1 MAATLVRLKLRVLA
15 HTLRRE
21 RWRLV
26 LLILGALW
34 GLSMLPSLVGGM
46 VWLSGQSPASATD
59 VLVVAGSLLVVGWAV
74 VPILVPGMDDS
85 LDVSRFATF
94 GLSARSLAPGLLLAG
109 AVSLPSLITALVVLT
124 PAVLWAGQGAAALAV
139 SLLVAPLALVTC
151 LLAARIATSL
161 SARVLSSRRA
171 REIGAV
177 LGLLAVALV
186 LPAVLALGSLGLEG
200 ALDKVP
206 TLAAVL
212 GWTPL
217 GAPFAAPFA
226 AAEGDYAGTLGRIAV
241 TAGTVDVAGAVWV
254 RTMHDTLT
262 RPPSRSGQV
271 RRRADQ
277 MLPGR
282 VVARHPGLVAAGAV
296 ARRGLRYWTA
306 DPRYMSA
313 LVGAVVAPV
322 LIVVLAASVADA
334 PDAIALGLGI
344 VVGGTLGWGRHND
357 VAYDGTA
364 FWLHV
369 AARVPGWADRLGRA
383 VATLVWALPLTVGL
397 GLVGVWVSGRWELAA
412 AAIGAGVGVLLG
424 GLAVSAVA
432 SALLPYPV
440 PAAGANPYAAQMGAV
455 GATLVA
461 QAASSAGTFVLC
473 GPVLGLYAAS
483 VWWRAGLAPLTAVVG
498 VVGGAAV
505 LALAVWWGG
514 RVYDVRAPRLLA
526 RLAA

>member
-1 MAATLVRLKLRVLA
+1 MAATLVRLKLRVLG

-21 RWRLV
+21 KWRLV
-26 LLILGALW
+26 LLVLGSLW
-34 GLSMLPSLVGGM
+34 ALSMVPSVVWAM
-46 VWLSGQSPASATD
+46 VWLSRQPAASAVD
-59 VLVVAGSLLVVGWAV
+59 VLVMGGSLLVAGWAV
-74 VPILVPGMDDS
+74 VPVLVPGMDDS
-85 LDVSRFATF
+85 LEIDRFATL
-94 GLSARSLAPGLLLAG
+94 GRSARSLAPGLLVAG
-109 AVSLPSLITALVVLT
+109 AVSLPSAVTAGAVLAPGVVWGSHGAGALVVCL
-124 PAVLWAGQGAAALAV
+124 LA
-139 SLLVAPLALVTC
+139 APLALVTC
-151 LLAARIATSL
+151 LLAARLATSL

-171 REIGAV
+171 REVGAV

-186 LPAVLALGSLGLEG
+186 VPVGLALSSLGLEG
-200 ALDKVP
+200 ALERVP
-206 TLAAVL
+206 AVAGVL

-217 GAPFAAPFA
+217 GAPFAAPYAVVAGDLVGALGHLAVA
-226 AAEGDYAGTLGRIAV
+226 AGSVLVG
-241 TAGTVDVAGAVWV
+241 GAVWV
-254 RTMHDTLT
+254 RRLHVALT

-296 ARRGLRYWTA
+296 TRRGMRYWTA

-334 PDAIALGLGI
+334 PDAVALGLATI
-344 VVGGTLGWGRHND
+344 VGGTLGWGRHND

-369 AARVPGWADRLGRA
+369 AAHVPGWADRLGRA
-383 VATLVWALPLTVGL
+383 VATLVWALPTTLVL
-397 GLVGVWVSGRWELAA
+397 GLVGVWVAGRWDLAPA
-412 AAIGAGVGVLLG
+412 ALGAGVGVLLG

-461 QAASSAGTFVLC
+461 QVASSAGTFLLC
-473 GPVLGLYAAS
+473 APVLGLYAAS
-483 VWWRAGLAPLTAVVG
+483 VWWRAELATLTAVVG
-498 VVGGAAV
+498 VVGGAVV
-505 LALAVWWGG
+505 LALAIWAGG
-514 RVYDVRAPRLLA
+514 RLYDARAPRLLA
-526 RLAA
+526 RLT

>member
-1 MAATLVRLKLRVLA
+1 MVATLVRLKLRVLA

-26 LLILGALW
+26 LLVLGAVW
-34 GLSMLPSLVGGM
+34 GVSMLPSVVGGM
-46 VWLSGQSPASATD
+46 VWLSHQAPASAND
-59 VLVVAGSLLVVGWAV
+59 VLVVGGSLLVAGWAV

-85 LDVSRFATF
+85 LEVGRFATF
-94 GLSARSLAPGLLLAG
+94 GVSARALAPGLLLAG
-109 AVSLPSLITALVVLT
+109 AVSLPSLITTVVVLA
-124 PAVLWAGQGAAALAV
+124 PAIVWAPRGEAALGL
-139 SLLVAPLALVTC
+139 SLLAAPLALATC
-151 LLAARIATSL
+151 MLAARIATSI

-177 LGLLAVALV
+177 LGLLAVALA

-200 ALDKVP
+200 ALEKVP
-206 TLAAVL
+206 TVSAVL

-226 AAEGDYAGTLGRIAV
+226 AAEGDEAGTFGRIAV
-241 TAGTVDVAGAVWV
+241 AVGTVAVAGAVWV
-254 RTMHDTLT
+254 RTMEDTLR

-271 RRRADQ
+271 RRRPDQ
-277 MLPGR
+277 MLPAH

-296 ARRGLRYWTA
+296 TRRGLRYWTA

-313 LVGAVVAPV
+313 LLAAVVAPV

-369 AARVPGWADRLGRA
+369 AAHVPGWSDRLGRA
-383 VATLVWALPLTVGL
+383 LATLVWALPLTVGL
-397 GLVGVWVSGRWELAA
+397 GLLGVWVSGRWELAA
-412 AAIGAGVGVLLG
+412 AAVGAGVGVLLA

-483 VWWRAGLAPLTAVVG
+483 VWWRAELAPLTAAVG
-498 VVGGAAV
+498 LVGGAAL
-505 LALAVWWGG
+505 LALAVWLGG
-514 RVYDVRAPRLLA
+514 RVYDARAPRLLA

>member
-26 LLILGALW
+26 LLVLGAMW
-34 GLSMLPSLVGGM
+34 GLSMLPSIIGGM
-46 VWLSGQSPASATD
+46 LWLAQEAPASAND
-59 VLVVAGSLLVVGWAV
+59 VLVVAGSLLVAGWAV

-85 LDVSRFATF
+85 LEVGRFATF
-94 GLSARSLAPGLLLAG
+94 GIAARSLAPGLLLAG
-109 AVSLPSLITALVVLT
+109 VLSLPSLITTVVLLA
-124 PAVLWAGQGAAALAV
+124 PAIVWAPRGAAALAV
-139 SLLVAPLALVTC
+139 SLLAAPLALLTC
-151 LLAARIATSL
+151 LLAARIATSI

-186 LPAVLALGSLGLEG
+186 LPVVLALGSLGLEG
-200 ALDKVP
+200 ALEKVP
-206 TLAAVL
+206 AVAAVL

-226 AAEGDYAGTLGRIAV
+226 AAQGDVVG
-241 TAGTVDVAGAVWV
+241 TAGRLAVAVATVVLVWVAWV
-254 RTMHDTLT
+254 RTMQDALT

-277 MLPGR
+277 MLPAR

-313 LVGAVVAPV
+313 LLGAVVAPV
-322 LIVVLAASVADA
+322 LIVVLAASIADA
-334 PDAIALGLGI
+334 PDAIALGLATI
-344 VVGGTLGWGRHND
+344 VGGTLGWGRHND

-369 AARVPGWADRLGRA
+369 AAHVPGWADRLGRA
-383 VATLVWALPLTVGL
+383 VATLVWAVPMTMAL
-397 GLVGVWVSGRWELAA
+397 GLVGVWISGRWDLAPA
-412 AAIGAGVGVLLG
+412 ALGAGVGVLLG

-432 SALLPYPV
+432 SAVLPYPV
-440 PAAGANPYAAQMGAV
+440 PGAGANPYAAQMGAV

-461 QAASSAGTFVLC
+461 QVASSAGTFVLSA
-473 GPVLGLYAAS
+473 PVLGLYAVS
-483 VWWRAGLAPLTAVVG
+483 VWWRPELAALTAVVG
-498 VVGGAAV
+498 VVGGGVV
-505 LALAVWWGG
+505 LALAVWVGG
-514 RVYDVRAPRLLA
+514 RLYDARAPRLLA
-526 RLAA
+526 RLA

>member
-1 MAATLVRLKLRVLA
+1 MVATLVRLKLRVLG

-26 LLILGALW
+26 LLVLGALW
-34 GLSMLPSLVGGM
+34 GLSMLPSIVGGM
-46 VWLSGQSPASATD
+46 VWLSRQPAASAAD
-59 VLVVAGSLLVVGWAV
+59 VLVVGGSVLVAGWGV

-85 LDVSRFATF
+85 LEVSRFATF
-94 GLSARSLAPGLLLAG
+94 GRSARSLAPGLLLAG
-109 AVSLPSLITALVVLT
+109 ALSLPSLVTALVVLA
-124 PAVLWAGQGAAALAV
+124 PAIVWAGRGTAALAV
-139 SLLVAPLALVTC
+139 SLLAAPLALVTC
-151 LLAARIATSL
+151 LLVARIATSV

-171 REIGAV
+171 REFGAV

-186 LPAVLALGSLGLEG
+186 LPTAFALGSLGLEG
-200 ALDKVP
+200 ALEKVP

-226 AAEGDYAGTLGRIAV
+226 AAAG
-241 TAGTVDVAGAVWV
+241 DVAGVLGRLAVVVAAVVVAGAAWV
-254 RTMHDTLT
+254 RTLHDALT

-277 MLPGR
+277 MLPAR

-296 ARRGLRYWTA
+296 TRRGLRYWTA

-313 LVGAVVAPV
+313 LLGAVVAPV
-322 LIVVLAASVADA
+322 LIVLLAASVADA
-334 PDAIALGLGI
+334 PDAVALGLATI
-344 VVGGTLGWGRHND
+344 VGGTLGWGRHND

-369 AARVPGWADRLGRA
+369 AAHVPGWADRLGRSA
-383 VATLVWALPLTVGL
+383 ATLVWALPTTVVL
-397 GLVGVWVSGRWELAA
+397 GLIGVWVSGRWELAPA
-412 AAIGAGVGVLLG
+412 ALGAGVGVLLG

-461 QAASSAGTFVLC
+461 QLVSSAGTFVLC
-473 GPVLGLYAAS
+473 APVLGLYAAS
-483 VWWRAGLAPLTAVVG
+483 VWWRPGLAPLTAVVG
-498 VVGGAAV
+498 VVGGVVV
-505 LALAVWWGG
+505 LALAVWVGG
-514 RVYDVRAPRLLA
+514 RLYDARAPRLLA
-526 RLAA
+526 RLA

>member
-46 VWLSGQSPASATD
+46 VWLSRQPAASAVD
-59 VLVVAGSLLVVGWAV
+59 LLVMGGSLLVAGWAL
-74 VPILVPGMDDS
+74 VPVLVPGMDDS
-85 LDVSRFATF
+85 LEIDRFATV
-94 GLSARSLAPGLLLAG
+94 GRSARSLAPGLLLAG
-109 AVSLPSLITALVVLT
+109 AVSLPSAVTAGAVLAPAIVWSTHGGAALVVC
-124 PAVLWAGQGAAALAV
+124 
-139 SLLVAPLALVTC
+139 LVAAPLALLTC
-151 LLAARIATSL
+151 LLAARVATSV

-171 REIGAV
+171 REVGAV
-177 LGLLAVALV
+177 LGLGMIALV
-186 LPAVLALGSLGLEG
+186 VPAGLALSSLGLEG
-200 ALDKVP
+200 ALQRVP
-206 TLAAVL
+206 AVAGVL

-217 GAPFAAPFA
+217 GAPFAAPYA
-226 AAEGDYAGTLGRIAV
+226 VVDGDLAGALGRLAV
-241 TAGTVDVAGAVWV
+241 AAGSVLVGGAVWV
-254 RTMHDTLT
+254 RRLQAALT

-277 MLPGR
+277 MLPAR

-344 VVGGTLGWGRHND
+344 IVGGTLGWGRHND

-369 AARVPGWADRLGRA
+369 AAHVPGWADRLGRA
-383 VATLVWALPLTVGL
+383 VATLVWALPLTMGL

-461 QAASSAGTFVLC
+461 QVASSAGTFVLC

-498 VVGGAAV
+498 VVGGAAM
-505 LALAVWWGG
+505 LALAVWLGG